1 MTASRYRGIYWLSTP
16 TMLRACTTIA
26 NAVAIGNAGDLIH
39 RNREDGS
46 SGPAAHATHRIYVT
60 KAGRKIALKIA

>member
-1 MTASRYRGIYWLSTP
+1 
-16 TMLRACTTIA
+16 MLRACTTIA